1 MEGEL
6 SLAYTR
12 RATREMQ
19 HGMTR
24 RREEAS
30 GKAKPAS
37 EEELRQSVGGEAQGG
52 SKGREK
58 RPNKADAA
66 KRQVKRKD

>member
-1 MEGEL
+1 
-6 SLAYTR
+6 
-12 RATREMQ
+12 MQ